1 MSPNVNGSAEDRIN
15 THKNA
20 RLTPEGREHMVLAVV
35 DCQLSKA
42 AAARRS
48 FLGRIFALRVI
59 SRLFLLRQYYD
70 FQSGR

>member
-1 MSPNVNGSAEDRIN
+1 MSPNVNGSPEEN

-42 AAARRS
+42 CSRALNFFCKRS
-48 FLGRIFALRVI
+48 
-59 SRLFLLRQYYD
+59 SDSLLLP
-70 FQSGR
+70 GATN